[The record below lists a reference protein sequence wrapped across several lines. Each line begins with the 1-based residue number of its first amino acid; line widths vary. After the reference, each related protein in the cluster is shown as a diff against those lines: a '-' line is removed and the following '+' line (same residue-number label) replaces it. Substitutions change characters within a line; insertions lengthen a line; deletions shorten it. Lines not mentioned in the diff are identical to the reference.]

1 MAETKEK
8 SAAKNDKEWLRS
20 ILVTGFFI
28 IVFVC
33 AFFWMDVE
41 KNTPMQFVDK
51 MLSWDIVETAAQKAK
66 TVKEAITPLQK
77 LAWWI
82 DEISIDSF
90 DVKDLSKLKEKL
102 SVLEDL
108 KASYD
113 KINGDEDIKSLIANT
128 DSEDTESTENT
139 EDLTNL
145 VTSEK
150 WFVDNAIS
158 FFNFLLNNQDAL
170 SFNDEGTLEVDDSI
184 KSTFD
189 DLLLDFV
196 TSQDKV
202 KQANS
207 LYEEWLE

>member
-28 IVFVC
+28 VVFVC

-82 DEISIDSF
+82 DDISIDSF
-90 DVKDLSKLKEKL
+90 DVKNLSKLKEKL
-102 SVLEDL
+102 SALEDL

-113 KINGDEDIKSLIANT
+113 KLKNDEDIKGLIPDA
-128 DSEDTESTENT
+128 DSENT
-139 EDLTNL
+139 EDLRNL

-150 WFVDNAIS
+150 WFIDNSIS

>member
-1 MAETKEK
+1 MTNKEQET
-8 SAAKNDKEWLRS
+8 SASKKTNKNDKEWLRS

-28 IVFVC
+28 VVFVC

-82 DEISIDSF
+82 DDISIDSF

-102 SVLEDL
+102 SALEDL

-113 KINGDEDIKSLIANT
+113 KLKNDEDIKGLVPDA
-128 DSEDTESTENT
+128 DSENT

-170 SFNDEGTLEVDDSI
+170 SFNDEGTLEVDESV
-184 KSTFD
+184 KSTFN

>member
-1 MAETKEK
+1 MTNKEK
-8 SAAKNDKEWLRS
+8 ETSASKKTNKNDKEWLRS

-28 IVFVC
+28 VVFVC

-82 DEISIDSF
+82 DDISIDSF

-102 SVLEDL
+102 SALEDL

-113 KINGDEDIKSLIANT
+113 KLKNDEDIKWLVPDA
-128 DSEDTESTENT
+128 DSENT

-170 SFNDEGTLEVDDSI
+170 SFNDEGTLEVDESV

-207 LYEEWLE
+207 LFEE

>member
-1 MAETKEK
+1 MEKET
-8 SAAKNDKEWLRS
+8 SASQKANKNDKEWLRS

-28 IVFVC
+28 VVFVC

-82 DEISIDSF
+82 DDISIDSF

-102 SVLEDL
+102 SALEDL

-113 KINGDEDIKSLIANT
+113 KLKNDEDIKGLIPDT
-128 DSEDTESTENT
+128 DSENT
-139 EDLTNL
+139 EDLRNL

-150 WFVDNAIS
+150 WFVDNSIS

>member
-28 IVFVC
+28 VVFVC

-82 DEISIDSF
+82 DDISIDSF
-90 DVKDLSKLKEKL
+90 DVKNLSKLKERL
-102 SVLEDL
+102 SALEDL

-113 KINGDEDIKSLIANT
+113 KLKNDEDIKGLVPDA
-128 DSEDTESTENT
+128 DSENT
-139 EDLTNL
+139 EDLRNL

>member
-28 IVFVC
+28 VVFVC

-82 DEISIDSF
+82 DDISIDSF

-102 SVLEDL
+102 SALEDL

-113 KINGDEDIKSLIANT
+113 KLKNDEDIKGLVPDA
-128 DSEDTESTENT
+128 DSENT
-139 EDLTNL
+139 EDLRNL

-150 WFVDNAIS
+150 WFVDNSIS

>member
-1 MAETKEK
+1 MTNKEK
-8 SAAKNDKEWLRS
+8 ETSASKKTNKNDKEWLRS

-28 IVFVC
+28 VVFVC

-82 DEISIDSF
+82 DDISIDSF

-102 SVLEDL
+102 SALEDL

-113 KINGDEDIKSLIANT
+113 KLKNDEDIKWLVPDA
-128 DSEDTESTENT
+128 DSENT

-170 SFNDEGTLEVDDSI
+170 SFNDEGTLEVDESV

>member
-28 IVFVC
+28 VVFVC

-82 DEISIDSF
+82 DDISIDSF
-90 DVKDLSKLKEKL
+90 DVKNLSKLKEKL
-102 SVLEDL
+102 SALEDL

-113 KINGDEDIKSLIANT
+113 KLKNDEDIKGLVPDA
-128 DSEDTESTENT
+128 DSENT
-139 EDLTNL
+139 EDLRNL

-150 WFVDNAIS
+150 WFVDNSIS

>member
-1 MAETKEK
+1 MTNKEK
-8 SAAKNDKEWLRS
+8 ETSTSQKANKNDKEWLRS

-28 IVFVC
+28 VVFVC

-82 DEISIDSF
+82 DDISIDSF

-102 SVLEDL
+102 SALEDL

-113 KINGDEDIKSLIANT
+113 KLKNDEDIKGLIPDT
-128 DSEDTESTENT
+128 DSENT
-139 EDLTNL
+139 EDLRNL

-150 WFVDNAIS
+150 WFVDNSIS

-207 LYEEWLE
+207 VFEE

>member
-1 MAETKEK
+1 MTNKEK
-8 SAAKNDKEWLRS
+8 ETSTSQKANKNDKEWLRS

-28 IVFVC
+28 VVFVC

-41 KNTPMQFVDK
+41 KNTQMQFVDK

-82 DEISIDSF
+82 DDISIDSF

-102 SVLEDL
+102 SALEDL

-113 KINGDEDIKSLIANT
+113 KLKNDEDIKWLVPDA
-128 DSEDTESTENT
+128 DSENT

-170 SFNDEGTLEVDDSI
+170 SFNDEGTLEVDESV

>member
-1 MAETKEK
+1 MTNKEK
-8 SAAKNDKEWLRS
+8 ETSASKKTNKNDKEWLRS

-28 IVFVC
+28 VVFVC

-82 DEISIDSF
+82 DDISIDSF

-102 SVLEDL
+102 SALEDL

-113 KINGDEDIKSLIANT
+113 KLKNDEDIKWLVPDA
-128 DSEDTESTENT
+128 DSENT

-170 SFNDEGTLEVDDSI
+170 SFNDEGTLEVDESV

-189 DLLLDFV
+189 DLLLDYV

>member
-1 MAETKEK
+1 MTNKEQET
-8 SAAKNDKEWLRS
+8 SASKKTNKNDKEWLRS

-28 IVFVC
+28 VVFVC

-82 DEISIDSF
+82 DDISIDSF

-102 SVLEDL
+102 SALEDL

-113 KINGDEDIKSLIANT
+113 KLKNDEDIKGLIPDT
-128 DSEDTESTENT
+128 DSENT
-139 EDLTNL
+139 EDLRNL

-150 WFVDNAIS
+150 WFVDNSIS

>member
-1 MAETKEK
+1 MTNKEK
-8 SAAKNDKEWLRS
+8 ETSTSQKANKNDKEWLRS

-28 IVFVC
+28 VVFVC

-82 DEISIDSF
+82 DDISIDSF

-102 SVLEDL
+102 SALEDL

-113 KINGDEDIKSLIANT
+113 KLKNNEDIKGLVPDA
-128 DSEDTESTENT
+128 DSVNT

-170 SFNDEGTLEVDDSI
+170 SFNDEGTLEVDESV

-207 LYEEWLE
+207 VFEE

>member
-8 SAAKNDKEWLRS
+8 SAAKNNKEWLRS

-28 IVFVC
+28 VVFVC

-82 DEISIDSF
+82 DDISIDSF

-102 SVLEDL
+102 SALEDL

-113 KINGDEDIKSLIANT
+113 KLKNDEDIKGLIPDA
-128 DSEDTESTENT
+128 DSENT
-139 EDLTNL
+139 EDLRNL

-150 WFVDNAIS
+150 WFVDNSIS

-207 LYEEWLE
+207 LYEKWLE

>member
-1 MAETKEK
+1 MTNKEQET
-8 SAAKNDKEWLRS
+8 SASKKTNKNDKEWLRS

-28 IVFVC
+28 VVFVC

-82 DEISIDSF
+82 DDISIDSF

-102 SVLEDL
+102 SALEDL

-113 KINGDEDIKSLIANT
+113 KLKNDEDIKWLVPDA
-128 DSEDTESTENT
+128 DSENT

-170 SFNDEGTLEVDDSI
+170 SFNDEGTLEVDESV

-189 DLLLDFV
+189 DLLLDYV

-207 LYEEWLE
+207 LFEE

>member
-8 SAAKNDKEWLRS
+8 SAAKNNKEWLRS

-28 IVFVC
+28 VVFVC

-82 DEISIDSF
+82 DDISIDSF
-90 DVKDLSKLKEKL
+90 DVKNLSKLKEKL
-102 SVLEDL
+102 SALEDL

-113 KINGDEDIKSLIANT
+113 KLKNDEDIKGLVPDA
-128 DSEDTESTENT
+128 DSENT
-139 EDLTNL
+139 EDLRNL

-150 WFVDNAIS
+150 WFVDNSIS

>member
-1 MAETKEK
+1 MTNKEK
-8 SAAKNDKEWLRS
+8 ETSASQKANKNDKEWLRS

-28 IVFVC
+28 VVFVC

-82 DEISIDSF
+82 DDISIDSF

-102 SVLEDL
+102 SALEDL

-113 KINGDEDIKSLIANT
+113 KLKNNEDIKGLVSDA
-128 DSEDTESTENT
+128 DSENT

-150 WFVDNAIS
+150 WFVDNSIS

-189 DLLLDFV
+189 DLLLDYV

-207 LYEEWLE
+207 LFEE

>member
-1 MAETKEK
+1 MTNKEK
-8 SAAKNDKEWLRS
+8 ETSASKKTNKNDKEWLRS

-28 IVFVC
+28 VVFVC

-82 DEISIDSF
+82 DDISIDSF

-102 SVLEDL
+102 SALEDL

-113 KINGDEDIKSLIANT
+113 KLKNDEDIKWLVPDA
-128 DSEDTESTENT
+128 DSENT

>member
-1 MAETKEK
+1 MTNKEK
-8 SAAKNDKEWLRS
+8 ETSASQKANKNDKEWLRS

-28 IVFVC
+28 VVFVC

-82 DEISIDSF
+82 DDISIDSF

-102 SVLEDL
+102 SALEDL

-113 KINGDEDIKSLIANT
+113 KLKNDEDIKGLIPDT
-128 DSEDTESTENT
+128 DSENT
-139 EDLTNL
+139 EDLRNL

-150 WFVDNAIS
+150 WFVDNSIS

>member
-28 IVFVC
+28 VVFVC

-82 DEISIDSF
+82 DDISIDSF

-102 SVLEDL
+102 SALEDL

-113 KINGDEDIKSLIANT
+113 KLKNDEDIKELVPDT
-128 DSEDTESTENT
+128 DSENT

-170 SFNDEGTLEVDDSI
+170 SFNDEGTLEVDESV
-184 KSTFD
+184 KSTFN

-207 LYEEWLE
+207 VFEE

>member
-1 MAETKEK
+1 MTNKEK
-8 SAAKNDKEWLRS
+8 ETSASQKANKNDKEWLRS

-28 IVFVC
+28 VVFVC

-82 DEISIDSF
+82 DDISIDSF

-102 SVLEDL
+102 SALEDL

-113 KINGDEDIKSLIANT
+113 KLKNNEDIKGLVSDA
-128 DSEDTESTENT
+128 DSENT

-189 DLLLDFV
+189 DLLLDYV

-207 LYEEWLE
+207 LFEE

>member
-28 IVFVC
+28 VVFVC

-82 DEISIDSF
+82 DDISIDSF
-90 DVKDLSKLKEKL
+90 DVKNLSKLKEKL
-102 SVLEDL
+102 SALEDL

-113 KINGDEDIKSLIANT
+113 KLKNDEDIKGLVPDA
-128 DSEDTESTENT
+128 DSENT
-139 EDLTNL
+139 EDLRNL

-150 WFVDNAIS
+150 WFVDNSIS

-207 LYEEWLE
+207 LYEKWLE

>member
-1 MAETKEK
+1 MTNKEK
-8 SAAKNDKEWLRS
+8 ETSTSQKANKNDKEWLRS

-28 IVFVC
+28 VVFVC

-82 DEISIDSF
+82 DDISIDSF
-90 DVKDLSKLKEKL
+90 DVKNLSKLKEKL
-102 SVLEDL
+102 SALEDL

-113 KINGDEDIKSLIANT
+113 KLKNNEDIKGLVPDA
-128 DSEDTESTENT
+128 DSVNT

>member
-1 MAETKEK
+1 MTNKEK
-8 SAAKNDKEWLRS
+8 ETSASKKTNKNDKEWLRS

-28 IVFVC
+28 VVFVC

-82 DEISIDSF
+82 DDISIDSF

-102 SVLEDL
+102 SALEDL

-113 KINGDEDIKSLIANT
+113 KLKNDEDIKWLVPDA
-128 DSEDTESTENT
+128 DSENT

-170 SFNDEGTLEVDDSI
+170 SFNDEGTLEVDESV

-189 DLLLDFV
+189 DLLLDYV

-207 LYEEWLE
+207 LFEE

>member
-1 MAETKEK
+1 MTNKEK
-8 SAAKNDKEWLRS
+8 ETSTSQKANKNDKEWLRS

-28 IVFVC
+28 VVFVC

-82 DEISIDSF
+82 DDISIDSF

-102 SVLEDL
+102 SALEDL

-113 KINGDEDIKSLIANT
+113 KLKNDEDIKGLVPDA
-128 DSEDTESTENT
+128 DSENT
-139 EDLTNL
+139 EDLRNL

-150 WFVDNAIS
+150 WFVDNSIS

>member
-1 MAETKEK
+1 MTNKEK
-8 SAAKNDKEWLRS
+8 ETSASQKANKNDKEWLRS

-28 IVFVC
+28 VVFVC

-82 DEISIDSF
+82 DDISIDSF

-102 SVLEDL
+102 SALEDL
-108 KASYD
+108 KASYG
-113 KINGDEDIKSLIANT
+113 KLKNDEDIKGLIPDA
-128 DSEDTESTENT
+128 DSENT
-139 EDLTNL
+139 EDLRNL

-150 WFVDNAIS
+150 WFVDNSIS

>member
-1 MAETKEK
+1 MTNKEK
-8 SAAKNDKEWLRS
+8 ETSTSQKANKNDKEWLRS

-28 IVFVC
+28 VVFVC

-82 DEISIDSF
+82 DDISIDSF

-102 SVLEDL
+102 SALEDL

-113 KINGDEDIKSLIANT
+113 KLKNDEDIKGLVPDA
-128 DSEDTESTENT
+128 DSENT

-207 LYEEWLE
+207 LFEE

>member
-28 IVFVC
+28 VVFVC

-82 DEISIDSF
+82 DDISIDSF

-102 SVLEDL
+102 SALEDL

-113 KINGDEDIKSLIANT
+113 KLKNDEDIKGLVPDA
-128 DSEDTESTENT
+128 DSENT
-139 EDLTNL
+139 EDLRNL

-150 WFVDNAIS
+150 WFVDNSIS

-207 LYEEWLE
+207 LYEKWLE

>member
-1 MAETKEK
+1 MTNKEQET
-8 SAAKNDKEWLRS
+8 SASKKTNKNDKEWLRS

-28 IVFVC
+28 VVFVC

-82 DEISIDSF
+82 DDISIDSF
-90 DVKDLSKLKEKL
+90 DVKNLSKLKEKL
-102 SVLEDL
+102 SALEDL

-113 KINGDEDIKSLIANT
+113 KLKNDEDIKGLVPDA
-128 DSEDTESTENT
+128 DSENT
-139 EDLTNL
+139 EDLRNL

>member
-28 IVFVC
+28 VVFVC

-82 DEISIDSF
+82 DDISIDSF
-90 DVKDLSKLKEKL
+90 DVKNLSKLKEKL
-102 SVLEDL
+102 SALEDL

-113 KINGDEDIKSLIANT
+113 KLKNDEDIKGLIPDA
-128 DSEDTESTENT
+128 DSENT
-139 EDLTNL
+139 EDLRNL

-150 WFVDNAIS
+150 WFIDNSIS

-170 SFNDEGTLEVDDSI
+170 SFNEEGTLEVDDSI

>member
-1 MAETKEK
+1 MTNKEK
-8 SAAKNDKEWLRS
+8 ETSASKKTNKNDKEWLRS

-28 IVFVC
+28 VVFVC

-82 DEISIDSF
+82 DDISIDSF

-102 SVLEDL
+102 SALEDL

-113 KINGDEDIKSLIANT
+113 KLKNDEDIKGLIPDT
-128 DSEDTESTENT
+128 DSENT
-139 EDLTNL
+139 EDLRNL

-150 WFVDNAIS
+150 WFVDNSIS

-170 SFNDEGTLEVDDSI
+170 SFNDEGTLEVDESV
-184 KSTFD
+184 KSTFN

-207 LYEEWLE
+207 VFEE

>member
-28 IVFVC
+28 VVFVC

-82 DEISIDSF
+82 DDISIDSF

-102 SVLEDL
+102 SALEDL

-113 KINGDEDIKSLIANT
+113 KLKNDEDIKELVPDT
-128 DSEDTESTENT
+128 DSENT

-170 SFNDEGTLEVDDSI
+170 SFNDEGTLEVDESV

-207 LYEEWLE
+207 VFEE

>member
-28 IVFVC
+28 VVFVC

-82 DEISIDSF
+82 DDISIDSF
-90 DVKDLSKLKEKL
+90 DVKNLSKLKEKL
-102 SVLEDL
+102 SALEDL

-113 KINGDEDIKSLIANT
+113 KLKNDEDIKGLIPDA
-128 DSEDTESTENT
+128 DSENT
-139 EDLTNL
+139 EDLRNL

-150 WFVDNAIS
+150 WFIDNSIS

-170 SFNDEGTLEVDDSI
+170 SFNDEGTLEVDESV

>member
-1 MAETKEK
+1 MTNKEK
-8 SAAKNDKEWLRS
+8 ETSASKKTNKNDKEWLRS

-28 IVFVC
+28 VVFVC

-82 DEISIDSF
+82 DDISIDSF

-102 SVLEDL
+102 SALEDL

-113 KINGDEDIKSLIANT
+113 KLKNDEDIKGLVPDA
-128 DSEDTESTENT
+128 DSENT
-139 EDLTNL
+139 EDLRNL

-150 WFVDNAIS
+150 WFVDNSIS